1 MPNDREHYF
10 TSTEKLGDE
19 IGSPDLVVV
28 DTSWYLPALHRDV
41 HAEYL
46 AQHIPGAV
54 FFDIDEIAD
63 TSRGLPHML
72 PDPLSFSQAMQ
83 RLGIGDGMRIV
94 VYDSAGLL
102 SSARVWWMLHAFGA
116 GEVTI
121 LDGGLPK
128 WRAEARPLEDGPV
141 IRQPRH
147 FTARLD
153 YGLVAETDDVRRALA
168 DGSAQVLDA
177 RPADRFAGTAPEPR
191 PGVRGGHMPGSLNIP
206 ASALIAEGHLK
217 EPDALA
223 PVFEKAGVDWTK
235 PIITSCGSGVT
246 AAILVLALET
256 LGKRRIAL
264 YDGSWAE
271 WGARNDL
278 PVAQG

>member
-1 MPNDREHYF
+1 MNTRERCF
-10 TSTEKLGDE
+10 TSTAKLAAE

-28 DTSWYLPALHRDV
+28 DASWYLHTFNRNAR
-41 HAEYL
+41 AEYL
-46 AQHIPGAV
+46 AGHIPGAV

-72 PDPLSFSQAMQ
+72 PDLLRFSQAMQ

-94 VYDSAGLL
+94 VYDGAGLL
-102 SSARVWWMLHAFGA
+102 SAARVWWTLRAFGA

-121 LDGGLPK
+121 LDGGLPQ
-128 WRAEARPLEDGPV
+128 WRAEGRPLEDGLV
-141 IRQPRH
+141 TRQPRH

-153 YGLVAETDDVRRALA
+153 YGLIAEIDEVRRALE

-177 RPADRFAGTAPEPR
+177 RPADRFAGAAPEPC
-191 PGVRGGHMPGSLNIP
+191 PGLRAGHMPGSLNIP
-206 ASALIAEGHLK
+206 ASELIAEGRLK
-217 EPDALA
+217 QPDALA
-223 PVFEKAGVDWTK
+223 SAFEKAGVDWTK
-235 PIITSCGSGVT
+235 PMIASCGSGVT

-256 LGKRRIAL
+256 LGKRRAAL

-271 WGARNDL
+271 WGARSDL
-278 PVAQG
+278 PIARG